1 MLCRRS
7 ICRLSA
13 NAANVWSR
21 QKVATTR
28 RELSVSTR
36 HLNDTVGFIGLGN
49 MGNHMARNLISKG
62 HKLVVCDVSQVATDG
77 LKAAGIHKKHLR
89 RGLKAAGNS
98 EVAAPG
104 CQVDNCHYAVP
115 GAPRAIV
122 RSCLYRSKGNSFRH
136 MAASMPVQK
145 HMSIIPETSCEVF
158 GVIDFMRS
166 GSFCVNAARD
176 AILTFMVGSPEE
188 SFENA
193 KELLDC
199 MGKNVVH
206 CGAVGTGQAAK
217 ICNNM
222 LLAVSM
228 IGTSEAMNLG
238 TRLGLDPKMLAKI
251 LNMSSGRCW
260 SSELYNPYPGV
271 LEGVPSSNNYQGG
284 FGTALMTKDLGLA
297 QRAATGTKSAIPLG
311 GLAHQIY
318 RTMTNNGYAT
328 KDFSSALK
336 FLQGEEQS

>member
-77 LKAAGIHKKHLR
+77 LKAAG
-89 RGLKAAGNS
+89 ADVAS
-98 EVAAPG
+98 CPAEVAA
-104 CQVDNCHYAVP
+104 
-115 GAPRAIV
+115 GAKRIV
-122 RSCLYRSKGNSFRH
+122 TML
-136 MAASMPVQK
+136 
-145 HMSIIPETSCEVF
+145 PETQHVEAVYTGEKGIFSQLQD
-158 GVIDFMRS
+158 GSLLIDSSTIDPSTSQAMASTAKGHNSVYVDAPVS
-166 GSFCVNAARD
+166 GGVNAARD